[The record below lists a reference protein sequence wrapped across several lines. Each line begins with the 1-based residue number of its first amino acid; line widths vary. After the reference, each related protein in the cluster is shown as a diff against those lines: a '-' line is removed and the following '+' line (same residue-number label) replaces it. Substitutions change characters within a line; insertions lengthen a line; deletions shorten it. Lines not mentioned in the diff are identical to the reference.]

1 MPSKKGSLKRVV
13 AVILGAGQGTR
24 MGHSIN
30 KVFLPINGKAVIV
43 YAIEAFE
50 HCSLVD
56 EIILVAAAG
65 EEEQMAKLVYHAQC
79 KKVSQIIEGGAT
91 RHASE
96 QCALEVLR
104 PHIDAGIVEIV
115 LIHDGARPFISVEKV
130 EQLIEKAREADGA
143 ILAAPL
149 EEEERIAQVNSE
161 KRVQRCFE
169 GQQIWK
175 AQTPQVFQASFL
187 LKAYDQA
194 HRDQFYGTDT
204 AASVERMGGRVALV
218 ESDATNLKITTA
230 EDLFLAERL
239 SSHRH
244 F

>member
-1 MPSKKGSLKRVV
+1 MPPKKGSSKRVV

-30 KVFLPINGKAVIV
+30 KVFLPINGKPIIV
-43 YAIEAFE
+43 YAIEVFE

-65 EEEQMAKLVYHAQC
+65 EEEQMAKLVHYAQC
-79 KKVSQIIEGGAT
+79 KKACQIIQGGAT
-91 RHASE
+91 RHESE

-104 PHIDAGIVEIV
+104 PHIDAGVVEIV

-149 EEEERIAQVNSE
+149 EE
-161 KRVQRCFE
+161 
-169 GQQIWK
+169 
-175 AQTPQVFQASFL
+175 
-187 LKAYDQA
+187 
-194 HRDQFYGTDT
+194 
-204 AASVERMGGRVALV
+204 
-218 ESDATNLKITTA
+218 
-230 EDLFLAERL
+230 
-239 SSHRH
+239 
-244 F
+244 